1 MNYSFFTVV
10 EIDSLSLNSDS
21 HPYLYVKRVRA
32 VREHPARRLAL
43 VLGGLELV
51 RYDRGRVGQ
60 VGQAAVDPVVKR
72 GLFTKLFVVFVLGY
86 FL

>member
-1 MNYSFFTVV
+1 M
-10 EIDSLSLNSDS
+10 I

-43 VLGGLELV
+43 VLGGLELL

-60 VGQAAVDPVVKR
+60 VGQAAIDPVEKIN
-72 GLFTKLFVVFVLGY
+72 VLPISKTQEFY
-86 FL
+86 T